1 MRDDE
6 CSCPASVLYEGAR
19 AEGPSCSALSACRK
33 GSLRALG
40 LLLRRWPNRAWG
52 GNYEQKV
59 VPMLSEAHTRG
70 GATEPFSVE
79 VLGTLS
85 LPADARPF
93 ERWIVTCESR
103 AGSFFLWL
111 DDHLVCEGG
120 NGQPRWNPF
129 RLESVL
135 PFNHDLQHA
144 PQPQRYFLRATF
156 VQQPPNSLT
165 ASGGPPSFSMS
176 FVLSDSISRA
186 SCKGERAGG
195 RVGVSWV
202 ERAQKK

>member
-1 MRDDE
+1 
-6 CSCPASVLYEGAR
+6 
-19 AEGPSCSALSACRK
+19 
-33 GSLRALG
+33 
-40 LLLRRWPNRAWG
+40 
-52 GNYEQKV
+52 
-59 VPMLSEAHTRG
+59 MLSEAHTRG

-176 FVLSDSISRA
+176 WQRVASSPTYQWTKARLRYMVSKFRIVLLNVCLTSH
-186 SCKGERAGG
+186 
-195 RVGVSWV
+195 
-202 ERAQKK
+202 